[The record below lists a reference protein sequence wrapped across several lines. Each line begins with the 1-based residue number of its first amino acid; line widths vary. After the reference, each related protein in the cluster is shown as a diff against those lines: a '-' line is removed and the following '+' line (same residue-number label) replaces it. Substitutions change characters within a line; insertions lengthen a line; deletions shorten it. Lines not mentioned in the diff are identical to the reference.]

1 MKLFGY
7 ADSDKPVEEIVP
19 SVLAEVTLC
28 ASPEELRAMAKF
40 LVECAAEMN
49 RMGEAYDH
57 IHLSDR
63 HKQFRRSPQFVV
75 CRD

>member
-7 ADSDKPVEEIVP
+7 VPTDKPVEEIVP
-19 SVLAEVTLC
+19 MPLAEVTLC

-40 LVECAAEMN
+40 LNECATEMN

-63 HKQFRRSPQFVV
+63 LKQFQKSPQFVV
-75 CRD
+75 YRD